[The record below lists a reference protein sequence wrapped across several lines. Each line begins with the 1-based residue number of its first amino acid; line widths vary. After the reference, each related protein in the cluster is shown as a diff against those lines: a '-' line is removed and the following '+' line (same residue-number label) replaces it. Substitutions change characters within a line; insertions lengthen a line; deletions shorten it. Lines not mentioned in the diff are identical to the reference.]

1 MGKQNG
7 KNSKNLSGKY
17 NPGMLTIRQKLLDR
31 AKPSATD
38 AFKTALK
45 IAIKKAAEVTSD
57 LIGNK
62 IANKITEAPKN
73 SQKNYSE
80 GVMNKHDKEIHKD
93 RHISPEGR
101 QEILMS

>member
-38 AFKTALK
+38 AFKAASK

-62 IANKITEAPKN
+62 LLIK
-73 SQKNYSE
+73 SQKPQ
-80 GVMNKHDKEIHKD
+80 KIHRKIIQ
-93 RHISPEGR
+93 RG
-101 QEILMS
+101 L